1 MGALRPDDLVAS
13 CVELMPSATDRAQ
26 VWQAPGFTPSSVL
39 AHTLNSR
46 LTVRMR
52 DVLASGSVT
61 ESELRELT
69 DHAEG
74 WSRALE
80 AQILAGE
87 RKLTELTAEP
97 ESPIVEIAE
106 ELRRVEGLRPEL
118 DEVRRLLAELE
129 TRARELRAAWL
140 RAARNG

>member
-1 MGALRPDDLVAS
+1 
-13 CVELMPSATDRAQ
+13 
-26 VWQAPGFTPSSVL
+26 
-39 AHTLNSR
+39 
-46 LTVRMR
+46 MR

-87 RKLTELTAEP
+87 RKLAELTAEP

-118 DEVRRLLAELE
+118 DEVRRLLAALE